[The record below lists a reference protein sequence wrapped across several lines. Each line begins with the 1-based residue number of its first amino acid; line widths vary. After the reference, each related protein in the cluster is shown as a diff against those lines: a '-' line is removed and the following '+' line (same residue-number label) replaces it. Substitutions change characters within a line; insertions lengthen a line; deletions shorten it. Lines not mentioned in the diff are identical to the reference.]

1 MIKILL
7 DVYEMMMML
16 LLLLSSS
23 SSSSLLLLLLL
34 LLSAV
39 EFSLGGSSMRS
50 EIIAWGQ
57 NMGAGRRMES
67 NL

>member
-7 DVYEMMMML
+7 EVYEMMIMMMLSL
-16 LLLLSSS
+16 LLL
-23 SSSSLLLLLLL
+23 SLLLLLLYT
-34 LLSAV
+34 AV

-50 EIIAWGQ
+50 EIIVWGQ